1 MLTNVHSSKSTDLYN
16 KLSNVKLVETNG
28 KLDFYLYIKLQATV
42 INNLFCYMQV
52 SWCFVRLIL

>member
-16 KLSNVKLVETNG
+16 KLSNVKLVKTNG